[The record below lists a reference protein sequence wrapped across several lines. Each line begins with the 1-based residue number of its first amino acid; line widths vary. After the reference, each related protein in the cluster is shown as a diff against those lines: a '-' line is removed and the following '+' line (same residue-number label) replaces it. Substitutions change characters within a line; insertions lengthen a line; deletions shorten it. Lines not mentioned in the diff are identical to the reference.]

1 MAGRSVSG
9 YVDDK
14 VAERL
19 NDVARMESRSPA
31 NIVAQ
36 ALGFYVALPEAAR
49 TSLRRIEATALPQE
63 MQWFQTEFIRL
74 LFKVDMGLTQR
85 QMAKEIGAG
94 IPDVSTEED
103 LEQAS
108 NEWTANLG
116 R

>member
-19 NDVARMESRSPA
+19 YDVARAEARSPA
-31 NIVAQ
+31 NIVGQ

-49 TSLRRIEATALPQE
+49 ASLRRIETLASPDE
-63 MQWFQTEFIRL
+63 MNWFKTEFVRL

-85 QMAKEIGAG
+85 QMAEIPSG
-94 IPDVSTEED
+94 ED
-103 LEQAS
+103 EIEKAAL
-108 NEWTANLG
+108 EWTANVA